1 MKLNQN
7 TAQKIRFSIKD
18 SSFLRIWSH
27 LLKKSLMENFIFC
40 AVKGRF
46 YHDNYEKAK
55 FNLFNSDASLHF
67 NGFQSSV
74 LGIFHIWRQ
83 PKNK

>member
-1 MKLNQN
+1 
-7 TAQKIRFSIKD
+7 
-18 SSFLRIWSH
+18 
-27 LLKKSLMENFIFC
+27 MENFIFC

-46 YHDNYEKAK
+46 YHANYEKAK